1 MRFLFKGLLILGLI
15 LLLVG
20 GAFSLYA
27 HFLMD
32 YSLDRLT
39 FAVSATSSQDISTDH
54 PSPLAQKVYKS
65 LVEDLSIEEAS
76 QEKLEYQNLVLL
88 DLATRSLEEV
98 DDRAGYARAKVY
110 LSQLVQK
117 KKPVRNKALL
127 AADELTR
134 KVLGLYQS
142 SAAFVKYAIR
152 NITQEAVPEKVSIG
166 DYASTLLLNQAEE
179 NEKQG
184 EMAEAIEDYK
194 KFLKVYSYRKEKNL
208 VSLTLANLFLKQR
221 NYGEAETVLREI
233 QNAVPM
239 TEEGQLASRLMQKI
253 GFLKEKE
260 ALIVDLNR
268 ELAAKTNPQEKEII
282 EFKLGLAS
290 IATYQIARGQ
300 ALFEK
305 LAKSQNQDL
314 KKRSQFYLAW
324 IYKLSDQE
332 QKSVEL
338 FTKLLED
345 PSINRD
351 FELGLRAQLADA
363 FYRVGKVDQSI
374 QQFDVLSRR
383 ARDRKKAFVE
393 IGREDWVSWV
403 SFSELEQVHMYYFDK
418 NDLRKAK
425 DHLRFLA
432 GGVQGD
438 IINFRDLEFK
448 LEEATRINLRDLAFR
463 ALIEKKLNL
472 ALDLFMKQLQRDPND
487 ALNLTGLATVYVLL
501 GDLDS
506 AHEYAKR
513 GYQLEESEYPA
524 LMLGYVLSLRG
535 EYTQA
540 IKLYKEAM
548 ARNPGSVA
556 AQFNLAYVFLRMAEF
571 RSALKL
577 LKQLEETIGPDEDKR
592 FIRSK
597 AYNNMAYAYW
607 GIKDLVRAEK
617 YFMKAL
623 EITPDFAI
631 AKKNL
636 ALLKAGETPRSTKF
650 YE

>member
-1 MRFLFKGLLILGLI
+1 MI
-15 LLLVG
+15 LLVA

-39 FAVSATSSQDISTDH
+39 FAVSATSSQDISMEH

-65 LVEDLSIEEAS
+65 LVEDLSIEEAT

-88 DLATRSLEEV
+88 DLAARSLEEV

-117 KKPVRNKALL
+117 KKPVRHPVLL

-134 KVLGLYQS
+134 KALHFYQS
-142 SAAFVKYAIR
+142 SAAFVKYAIQ
-152 NITQEAVPEKVSIG
+152 NVTQKRPPQKVSIG

-179 NEKQG
+179 KEKQG
-184 EMAEAIEDYK
+184 NIPEAIEDYK
-194 KFLKVYSYRKEKNL
+194 KFLKVYPYRKEKSL
-208 VSLTLANLFLKQR
+208 VSLALTNLLLKQR
-221 NYGEAETVLREI
+221 NYEEAETVLREI
-233 QNAVPM
+233 QETSPL

-253 GFLKEKE
+253 GFLKGKE
-260 ALIVDLNR
+260 MAIVDLNR
-268 ELAAKTNPQEKEII
+268 DLAAQKNPQEKEAI
-282 EFKLGLAS
+282 EFKLALAS
-290 IATYQIARGQ
+290 MATYQIARAQ

-305 LAKSQNQDL
+305 LAKSKNKEWQ
-314 KKRSQFYLAW
+314 KKAQFYLAW
-324 IYKLSDQE
+324 SYKLNDQE

-345 PSINRD
+345 PNISRD

-383 ARDRKKAFVE
+383 ARDQKKSFIEV
-393 IGREDWVSWV
+393 GREDWISWV

-425 DHLRFLA
+425 DHLRLLA
-432 GGVQGD
+432 GGIQGQD
-438 IINFRDLEFK
+438 INFKDLEFK

-463 ALIEKKLNL
+463 ALIEKKLSI
-472 ALDLFMKQLQRDPND
+472 ALDLFHKQLQRDPND

-506 AHEYAKR
+506 ALEYAKR

-524 LMLGYVLSLRG
+524 LMLGYILSLRG
-535 EYTQA
+535 EYPQA
-540 IKLYKEAM
+540 INLYKKAL
-548 ARNPGSVA
+548 ARNPASVA

-571 RSALKL
+571 RLALKL
-577 LKQLEETIGPDEDKR
+577 LKQLDETMGPDESKN

-607 GIKDLVRAEK
+607 GIKDLVQAEN
-617 YFMKAL
+617 YFKKAL
-623 EITPDFAI
+623 EVTPDFAI